1 MSTHTERNESGKPM
15 AEATALGNRRGLLAA
30 AAGSFALAASGL
42 FLPQWLEEA
51 AARPGAA
58 GGELGGRRGKDQK
71 GRDKKR
77 DRGKK
82 RDKHDDNDKQKA
94 PGCPWPKGIR
104 FEFAAGGISK
114 SVKVDFYKLT
124 YDSDLG
130 IVQYAQLLQS
140 RTVAPYSTVAFQS
153 AHADCMVRIDDND
166 FIEGRNPL
174 AGWPEVTLGY
184 GGEITGSGVWN
195 PSTIVVPAMEIDE
208 GESARMTQGDWDV
221 DCERL
226 SDLCDYKVFSVRI

>member
-1 MSTHTERNESGKPM
+1 MTKATMTSKQVRVDDEGTSGS
-15 AEATALGNRRGLLAA
+15 ARDASAITRRTLLH
-30 AAGSFALAASGL
+30 AAGGFTLAASGL
-42 FLPQWLEEA
+42 FLPQCLEEA
-51 AARPGAA
+51 AARPGAN
-58 GGELGGRRGKDQK
+58 GKDHK
-71 GRDKKR
+71 RRDKKH

-82 RDKHDDNDKQKA
+82 RDKRDDNDKRKA

-114 SVKVDFYKLT
+114 TVKVDFYKLT

-153 AHADCMVRIDDND
+153 AHSDCMVRIDDND
-166 FIEGRNPL
+166 FIEARNPL

-195 PSTIVVPAMEIDE
+195 PSTIVVPAREIDE
-208 GESARMTQGDWDV
+208 YESARMTQGDWDV
-221 DCERL
+221 SCERL
-226 SDLCDYKVFSVRI
+226 SDLCDYKVFSVKI

>member
-1 MSTHTERNESGKPM
+1 MNDDRDDRQTGEPTNTSRRQLLRAASGGV
-15 AEATALGNRRGLLAA
+15 ALL
-30 AAGSFALAASGL
+30 ASGL
-42 FLPQWLEEA
+42 FLQRWLEEA
-51 AARPGAA
+51 AARPGAY
-58 GGELGGRRGKDQK
+58 GGELGGRRGKDHK
-71 GRDKKR
+71 GRDKNR

-82 RDKHDDNDKQKA
+82 RDNRGDNDKQKA

-104 FEFAAGGISK
+104 FEFSTGAIKSK

-140 RTVAPYSTVAFQS
+140 RTVAPYSSVAFQS
-153 AHADCMVRIDDND
+153 AHSDCMVRIDDND
-166 FIEGRNPL
+166 FVEARNPL

-195 PSTIVVPAMEIDE
+195 PATIVVPATAVDE
-208 GESARMTQGDWDV
+208 GEGAFMTKGKWDV
-221 DCERL
+221 YCERL
-226 SDLCDYKVFSVRI
+226 SDLCDYKVFSVHI